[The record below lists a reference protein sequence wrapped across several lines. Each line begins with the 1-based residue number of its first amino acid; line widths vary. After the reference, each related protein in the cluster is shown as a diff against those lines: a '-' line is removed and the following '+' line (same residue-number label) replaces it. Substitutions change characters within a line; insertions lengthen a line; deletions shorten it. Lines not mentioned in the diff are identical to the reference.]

1 MTTAISTPLI
11 NPLPSFGDWRDDL
24 PTVRGRYVFNAPLS
38 DQTWFRVGGPADVL
52 YQPADQD
59 DLSFFLKNKPT
70 GIPVYIVGAGS
81 NLLVRDGG
89 LRGIVIRLGR
99 GFSSLDLQEN
109 ALEVGAG
116 ALDRT
121 VALTCAQAGLGGLEF
136 LVGVPGT
143 IGGAVKMNAGCYGL
157 EVKDVLDW
165 ADVMTLDGVVTRLSA
180 DDLAM
185 TYRHSSL
192 RDEDI
197 VVRARFRCHQID
209 PDEGNQ
215 KVQKLLAER
224 EDTQPVRGRTGGS
237 TFRNPDSPDPLSAK
251 KAWQLIDDAGC
262 RGLQIG
268 DAQVSPKHCNFL
280 LNLAGATAQEIETL
294 GDTVRD
300 RVKATSGIDL
310 VWEIVRIGER

>member
-1 MTTAISTPLI
+1 MTTAPSSLAK
-11 NPLPSFGDWRDDL
+11 LPSFGDWRDDL
-24 PTVRGRYVFNAPLS
+24 PTVRGRYVFDAPLS

-52 YQPADQD
+52 YKPADPD

-70 GIPVYIVGAGS
+70 GIPLYIIGAGS

-99 GFSSLDLQEN
+99 GFSSLNIQQN
-109 ALEVGAG
+109 AIEVGSG

-136 LVGVPGT
+136 FVGIPGT
-143 IGGAVKMNAGCYGL
+143 IGGAVKMNAGCYGQ

-165 ADVMTLDGVVTRLSA
+165 ADVMTLDGVVTRRSA

-192 RDEDI
+192 GVEDI

-215 KVQKLLAER
+215 KVRKLLAER

-237 TFRNPDSPDPLSAK
+237 TFKNPTTLK

-280 LNLAGATAQEIETL
+280 LNLATATAQDIETL
-294 GDTVRD
+294 GDTVRN
-300 RVKATSGIDL
+300 RVKDSSGVDL